1 MKVTLATLL
10 MALLMWAMPLHAQES
25 VPLACGDNITGAF
38 NGAET
43 EFDYN
48 IFLTSGSR
56 MIVHIDALPV
66 GSDASGFEVEIVDL
80 NGFIIE
86 SVGFLPDERTVTTE
100 TGQLLREGVYDIEVS
115 STTPGAYQLFV
126 SCVDASG
133 TVVSD
138 NNLVN
143 GVQCGGEVENTFLR
157 PDELH
162 RYYLNLQTG
171 DALTVNAF
179 TLDGEFADMTIELG
193 LYSPNND
200 EIDRVNDM
208 FKAFERVLNTGPLS
222 QTGTYRLYIRAF
234 DDTNDDYR
242 VTISCELASGQVI
255 PNNRDTRIVLA
266 PTVMDAA
273 PITDFSAQAA
283 PPPAD
288 SNPAPAVAPSPGNMP
303 ALLPSQLVSTIEIPL
318 VMGIPG
324 SGVITADFEGMYGF
338 VVDAGMD
345 NALRLDFARVSG
357 NENIG
362 VIVLSEVGAVV
373 FQASIT
379 SGNTLSTDFIAP
391 SSGTYTIGV
400 YPLNI
405 APPFDPQPTAFT
417 VTLSAQ

>member
-143 GVQCGGEVENTFLR
+143 GVQCGGEVENTFL
-157 PDELH
+157 
-162 RYYLNLQTG
+162 
-171 DALTVNAF
+171 
-179 TLDGEFADMTIELG
+179 
-193 LYSPNND
+193 
-200 EIDRVNDM
+200 
-208 FKAFERVLNTGPLS
+208 
-222 QTGTYRLYIRAF
+222 
-234 DDTNDDYR
+234 
-242 VTISCELASGQVI
+242 
-255 PNNRDTRIVLA
+255 
-266 PTVMDAA
+266 
-273 PITDFSAQAA
+273 
-283 PPPAD
+283 
-288 SNPAPAVAPSPGNMP
+288 
-303 ALLPSQLVSTIEIPL
+303 
-318 VMGIPG
+318 
-324 SGVITADFEGMYGF
+324 
-338 VVDAGMD
+338 
-345 NALRLDFARVSG
+345 
-357 NENIG
+357 
-362 VIVLSEVGAVV
+362 
-373 FQASIT
+373 
-379 SGNTLSTDFIAP
+379 
-391 SSGTYTIGV
+391 
-400 YPLNI
+400 
-405 APPFDPQPTAFT
+405 
-417 VTLSAQ
+417 